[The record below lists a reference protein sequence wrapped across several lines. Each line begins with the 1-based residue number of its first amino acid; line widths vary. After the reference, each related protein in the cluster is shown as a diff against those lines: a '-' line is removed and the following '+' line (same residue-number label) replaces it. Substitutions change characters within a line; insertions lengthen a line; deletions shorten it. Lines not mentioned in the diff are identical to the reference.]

1 MFFAQK
7 QVSCAS
13 FAKQLKY
20 TYSTYQTMKLQHI
33 WACALLLVSA
43 CGTTDNKN
51 GSANTANGATST
63 IKVTG
68 STTVGPLVTKAAEAF
83 EKVNPNMKITISEGG
98 SGVGIA
104 NLIDETT
111 DIAMASRSMKES
123 EKEKVREKN
132 KVVVET
138 IVAYDALAIVVHPG
152 NNLKMLTK
160 DQLEKIFKGEIK
172 NFSEV
177 GGPNLE
183 IVPVTRESS
192 SGTFEFFKEAIL
204 EEAEVASNALSQSSN
219 GGVEQTVS
227 QTPGA
232 IGYIGLGFLSDRVK
246 TLNVSFKEGVVSE
259 PSMENAQA
267 GTYPFTRPLYFYN
280 LESATNAVKPFMDF
294 ILSAEGQQ
302 YAKEAGFIPIK

>member
-1 MFFAQK
+1 
-7 QVSCAS
+7 
-13 FAKQLKY
+13 
-20 TYSTYQTMKLQHI
+20 MKLQPI
-33 WACALLLVSA
+33 LAIAILMLSA
-43 CGTTDNKN
+43 CGAPENKSGSAATN
-51 GSANTANGATST
+51 GSTSS

-204 EEAEVASNALSQSSN
+204 EEAEVAGNALSQSSN

-246 TLNVSFKEGVVSE
+246 TLNVSFKEGEVSE

-294 ILSAEGQQ
+294 ILSTEGQQ
-302 YAKEAGFIPIK
+302 YAKEAGFIPVK

>member
-1 MFFAQK
+1 
-7 QVSCAS
+7 
-13 FAKQLKY
+13 
-20 TYSTYQTMKLQHI
+20 MKLQQF
-33 WACALLLVSA
+33 WACALLIVSA

-51 GSANTANGATST
+51 GSANTANGASST

-204 EEAEVASNALSQSSN
+204 EEAEVAGNALSQSSN

-259 PSMENAQA
+259 PTMANAQA
-267 GTYPFTRPLYFYN
+267 GTYPLTRPLYFYN
-280 LESATNAVKPFMDF
+280 LESAANAVKPFMDF
-294 ILSAEGQQ
+294 VMSAEGQQ
-302 YAKEAGFIPIK
+302 YAKEAGFIPVK

>member
-1 MFFAQK
+1 
-7 QVSCAS
+7 
-13 FAKQLKY
+13 
-20 TYSTYQTMKLQHI
+20 MKLQPI
-33 WACALLLVSA
+33 LAIAVLMLSA
-43 CGTTDNKN
+43 CGAPENNSGSAATN
-51 GSANTANGATST
+51 GSTST

-132 KVVVET
+132 KVVIET

-204 EEAEVASNALSQSSN
+204 EEAEVAGNALSQSSN

-246 TLNVSFKEGVVSE
+246 TLNVSFKEGEVSE
-259 PSMENAQA
+259 PTMENAQA

-294 ILSAEGQQ
+294 ILSTEGQQ
-302 YAKEAGFIPIK
+302 YAKEAGFIPVK